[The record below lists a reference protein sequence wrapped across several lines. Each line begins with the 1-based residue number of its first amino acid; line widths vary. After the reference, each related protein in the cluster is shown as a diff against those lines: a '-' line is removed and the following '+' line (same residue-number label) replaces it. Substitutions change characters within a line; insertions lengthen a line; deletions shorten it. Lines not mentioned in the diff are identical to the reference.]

1 MIIKIPLMV
10 KANEY
15 NPNHKTYY
23 TKESLNKAVNSK
35 RIKELIKLKKLYLY
49 DEMTGPYYL
58 KNRLL
63 PPNENIIAPIIR
75 INDDSIDIEV
85 DNNYNK
91 SRFKNC
97 KAGMIYTGIKK
108 GEIIEDINIIAYE
121 LINIPTFNKMKEERD
136 NNGTK

>member
-49 DEMTGPYYL
+49 DEMRNIKWLRL
-58 KNRLL
+58 K
-63 PPNENIIAPIIR
+63 I
-75 INDDSIDIEV
+75 
-85 DNNYNK
+85 
-91 SRFKNC
+91 
-97 KAGMIYTGIKK
+97 
-108 GEIIEDINIIAYE
+108 
-121 LINIPTFNKMKEERD
+121 
-136 NNGTK
+136 